1 MPHFSPDLRA
11 AVATRH
17 GIVTRQNL
25 LDDGISLHEL
35 RHLVRIG
42 AMVRCYDGVYR
53 VSTSPE
59 TFESRC
65 AAACLADASIVI
77 TGTAAGWMWG
87 FRHVGTPTTPIV
99 LAEHDR
105 HPLASGVIVR
115 RTNVMRR
122 DHRVERADGIA
133 IASPP
138 RAWFDCARDLN
149 DDRFEALTEWVI
161 DRHASTATI
170 WQTFRLLEAR
180 GRPGVARVRRV
191 LSQRSAWQKPAGSKL
206 ELTVLNAL
214 RAAGLPELV
223 RQHRLRLPN
232 GVVIHPDGADPAV
245 RWAVE
250 VDHVTWHGGRLDAQR
265 DKSRD
270 RGLRRIGWQVE
281 RVTDQELRTS
291 FAAVIAEL
299 VDLHRLRTLDL
310 APASP
315 PRPSNA

>member
-1 MPHFSPDLRA
+1 MHYFSAALRTAIA
-11 AVATRH
+11 AHH
-17 GIVTRQNL
+17 GIVTRREMV
-25 LDDGISLHEL
+25 DDGMSLHEL

-42 AMVRCYDGVYR
+42 AITRCHDGVYR
-53 VSTSPE
+53 VTTSPE

-65 AAACLADASIVI
+65 VAACSADPSIVI
-77 TGTAAGWMWG
+77 TGTAAGWLWG
-87 FRHVGTPTTPIV
+87 FRHVRTPTMPIV
-99 LAEHDR
+99 LSEHDR
-105 HPLASGVIVR
+105 HPLATGVLVR
-115 RTNVMRR
+115 RTNLMRPH
-122 DHRVERADGIA
+122 HRVDRADGIV

-138 RAWFDCARDLN
+138 RTWFDCARDLG
-149 DDRFEALTEWVI
+149 DDTFEALTEWVI

-170 WQTFRLLEAR
+170 WHTFRELEAR

-206 ELTVLNAL
+206 ELRVLNAL
-214 RAAGLPELV
+214 RAAGVPELV

-232 GVVIHPDGADPAV
+232 GIVIHPDGADPTI

-299 VDLHRLRTLDL
+299 VDLHRIRTLDL
-310 APASP
+310 AA
-315 PRPSNA
+315 